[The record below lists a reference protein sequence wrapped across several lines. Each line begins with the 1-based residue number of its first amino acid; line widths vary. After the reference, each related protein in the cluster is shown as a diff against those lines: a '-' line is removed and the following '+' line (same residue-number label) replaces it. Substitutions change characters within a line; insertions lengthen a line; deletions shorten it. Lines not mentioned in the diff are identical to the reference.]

1 MGFDRVVV
9 GVDGSEAGFE
19 ALRQAVVLLSPGGRI
34 VAVSAH
40 DPALAAEAGWG
51 AASLS
56 DYLRREAEA
65 ACDRAGEELRPLAG
79 SEARVVAGGAF
90 HALIETA
97 EDERASLVA
106 VGSHGGGRI
115 AGIVLGSVATAVVH
129 RAPCPVLV
137 ARPQDGETFARGIV
151 VGLDGSALS
160 AEAES
165 VARALASRLSV
176 PLRAVVATGGKPPAI
191 ERLRWVY
198 GIEWDDRAP
207 VDALVGASHE
217 AGLLVIGSRG
227 LHGLTA
233 LGSVSERVAHR
244 AGCSVLIIRPAVG
257 PATTGDR
264 ATSSFA
270 G

>member
-1 MGFDRVVV
+1 MGFDRIVV

-19 ALRQAVVLLSPGGRI
+19 ALRQAIVLLSPAGRI
-34 VAVSAH
+34 VAVSAY

-56 DYLRREAEA
+56 EHLRHEAEA
-65 ACDRAGEELRPLAG
+65 ARDRAAEELRPLAG
-79 SEARVVAGGAF
+79 SETRVAGGGAF
-90 HALIETA
+90 GALIDTA

-115 AGIVLGSVATAVVH
+115 AGIALGSVATSVVH

-137 ARPQDGETFARGIV
+137 ARPQDGGTFVRGIV
-151 VGLDGSALS
+151 AGLDGSALS

-198 GIEWDDRAP
+198 RIEWDDRTP
-207 VDALVGASHE
+207 VDAIVGASHE
-217 AGLLVIGSRG
+217 AGLLVVGSRG

-233 LGSVSERVAHR
+233 LGSVSERVAHQAR
-244 AGCSVLIIRPAVG
+244 CSVLIVRRAVWPAM
-257 PATTGDR
+257 TGDR
-264 ATSSFA
+264 ITSSVA